1 MKLTFAFI
9 GVALFMEMD
18 KLKPKQSAFIT
29 RVGGDGALRHHL
41 LDMGLTPG
49 TEITLQKIAPMGDP
63 IQIEVR
69 GYELTLRL
77 DEAKKIEI
85 ENIHERKVVA
95 DSKPQRHKS
104 IPHPRVG
111 ELGEANDYH
120 IHDESKALPK
130 DSKLT
135 FALAGNQNCGKTT
148 LFNQLTGANQHV
160 GNFPGVTVDRK
171 DGTIKNH
178 PEATVTDLPGIY
190 SLSPY
195 SSEEIVTRDFLIKDK
210 PSGIIN
216 IVDASN
222 LERNLCLTMQLM
234 ELGIPMVLALN
245 MMDEVRENGGSI
257 RVNELEQILGIP
269 VIPISAVK
277 NEGIDEL
284 VSHALHV
291 ARFMEKP
298 GRIDFCTD
306 SVDKKDPVG
315 AVHRC
320 IHAVVHMIEPEAKQ
334 SGLPLRFAATKLI
347 ENDVPIEKLLNLTDD
362 KKQAFE
368 HIVSVME
375 DETGLDREAAI
386 SNMRFSFIEKMCQK
400 TVVRPHESKEHK
412 RSMKIDR
419 LLTGRYTA
427 IPCFIAIMALIFVMT
442 FNLVGA
448 WLSDLMSLGVDS
460 VISLIDNALTAVQ
473 INPVVHSLVVD
484 GICNGVGSVISFL
497 PTIVTLFFFLSIL
510 EDTGYMA
517 RVAFVMDK
525 LLRKIGLS
533 GRSFVPMLIGFGCS
547 VPAIMSTRTLSSE
560 RDRKMT
566 ILLTPFMS
574 CSAKLPIYTLIISVF
589 FPRQYQALVMVGL
602 YIFGIIC
609 AIIYALILKSTK
621 FKGEPVPFVMELPN
635 YRLPSAKSVVHLI
648 WEKAKGFIEKAFTI
662 IFVASIIIWFLQTF
676 DARFNVAES
685 PEQSLLAMIGS
696 LVAPIFA
703 PLGFGDWRVST
714 ALITGFT
721 AKESVVSTLT
731 VLMGGNAEL
740 VSTLFTPFTA
750 AVFLIFTLL
759 YTPCVA
765 AIATVKREMG
775 GTKAAV
781 ATVIIQCAI
790 AWCVAFLI
798 HAVGLAFG
806 LA

>member
-1 MKLTFAFI
+1 
-9 GVALFMEMD
+9 MEMD

-419 LLTGRYTA
+419 LLTGKYTA
-427 IPCFIAIMALIFVMT
+427 IPCFIAIMALVFVMT

-574 CSAKLPIYTLIISVF
+574 CSAKLPIYSLIISVF

-676 DARFNVAES
+676 DAKFNVAES

>member
-1 MKLTFAFI
+1 
-9 GVALFMEMD
+9 MEMD

-574 CSAKLPIYTLIISVF
+574 CSAKLPIYSLIISVF

-676 DARFNVAES
+676 DAKFNVAES

-750 AVFLIFTLL
+750 AVFLVFTLL

>member
-1 MKLTFAFI
+1 
-9 GVALFMEMD
+9 MEMD

-375 DETGLDREAAI
+375 DETGVDREAAI

-731 VLMGGNAEL
+731 VLMGGDAEL

-750 AVFLIFTLL
+750 AVFLVFTLL